1 MEGKVR
7 DRALTDQTRAQLGLL
22 AELEALLAALRIR
35 AWLRGGWALDF
46 LLGEITRPHSDID
59 LVTWARHRLRL
70 HRALPAHGFALARE
84 LPVQT
89 DFARAGQGVSV
100 VFVARGRDGR
110 VTTPGIP
117 AWMWRP
123 DALPRRTRTLAGRAW
138 RVLGPEQLL
147 YEKESY
153 EAGTGRPPRPKD
165 LVSMEDLRRLIAAP
179 PARPRARAR
188 PGGAES

>member
-1 MEGKVR
+1 MDGGEQERV
-7 DRALTDQTRAQLGLL
+7 LPDQTRTQLDLL
-22 AELEALLAALRIR
+22 EELEALLAALRVR

-46 LLGEITRPHSDID
+46 LLGAITRPHSDID
-59 LVTWARHRLRL
+59 LVTWARHRRRL
-70 HRALPAHGFALARE
+70 HRALPAHGFSLERE

-89 DFARAGQGVSV
+89 DFARTGQGVSV

-117 AWMWRP
+117 AWVWRP
-123 DALPRRTRTLAGRAW
+123 DALPHRKRTLAGRTW

-165 LVSMEDLRRLIAAP
+165 LTSMAHLRRLIAERA
-179 PARPRARAR
+179 ARPRSGLG
-188 PGGAES
+188 PGSDGS

>member
-1 MEGKVR
+1 MDGLVR
-7 DRALTDQTRAQLGLL
+7 DRTRDDQTRAQLGLL
-22 AELEALLAALRIR
+22 GELEALFAALRVR

-46 LLGEITRPHSDID
+46 LLGAITRPHSDID
-59 LVTWARHRLRL
+59 LVTWARHRRRL
-70 HRALPAHGFALARE
+70 HRALPAHGFALERE

-100 VFVARGRDGR
+100 VFVARRRDGR

-117 AWMWRP
+117 AWVWRP
-123 DALPRRTRTLAGRAW
+123 DALPHRKRTLAGRAW

-165 LVSMEDLRRLIAAP
+165 LASMAHLRRLIVER
-179 PARPRARAR
+179 PARPR
-188 PGGAES
+188 PGVGLGCDGS

>member
-1 MEGKVR
+1 MAEQQM
-7 DRALTDQTRAQLGLL
+7 RAIRVQL
-22 AELEALLAALRIR
+22 ALLRELHEILTSERVR

-46 LLGEITRPHSDID
+46 LLGEITRSHADID
-59 LVTWARHRLRL
+59 LVTWSRHRRRL
-70 HRALPAHGFALARE
+70 QRGLPAHGFALDRE

-89 DFARAGQGVSV
+89 DFL
-100 VFVARGRDGR
+100 ARGQTVSILFIAHGHDGR

-117 AWMWRP
+117 EWRWRP
-123 DALPRRTRTLAGRAW
+123 DALPARRRTLAGLSW

-165 LVSMEDLRRLIAAP
+165 LVSMDLLRRLIT
-179 PARPRARAR
+179 
-188 PGGAES
+188 G